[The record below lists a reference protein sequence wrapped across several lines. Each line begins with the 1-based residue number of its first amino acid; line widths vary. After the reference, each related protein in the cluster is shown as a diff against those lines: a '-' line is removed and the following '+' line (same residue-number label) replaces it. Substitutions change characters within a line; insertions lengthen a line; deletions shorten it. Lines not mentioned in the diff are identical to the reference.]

1 MSMKIISLQNELN
14 RNIFDKNNVMKET
27 VRKILLN
34 ISFFVI
40 DDAGIKKDMIKDI
53 ILTGSNAGYN
63 YDKFSDIDLHILYD
77 SSFFDDE
84 EKKELFKKYL
94 NEKRRMLNLKY
105 NFKIKDHRVEIYFQ
119 DVSEHHYSQGI
130 YSIVKNKWIKYPEK
144 INIDFNKKEFVK
156 KTKIILNDIN
166 QILKKFPYS
175 YDQWQ
180 NMIERILDMRR
191 SSLSEEGNIFSTENL
206 IFKFL
211 RRTEILKTI
220 INYLNLIKSKEYTI
234 ERRLHA

>member
-1 MSMKIISLQNELN
+1 MKIISLQNELN
-14 RNIFDKNNVMKET
+14 RNIFNKKNVMKEP

-34 ISFFVI
+34 ISSFVI
-40 DDAGIKKDMIKDI
+40 EDAGIKEDMIKDI

-77 SSFFDDE
+77 SSLFDDE

-94 NEKRRMLNLKY
+94 NEKRRILNLKY
-105 NFKIKDHRVEIYFQ
+105 NFKIKDHRVEVYFQ
-119 DVSEHHYSQGI
+119 DINEKHYSQGI
-130 YSIVKNKWIKYPEK
+130 YSIIKNKWIKYPEK
-144 INIDFNKKEFVK
+144 INVDFNKKEFVK

-180 NMIERILDMRR
+180 SMIERILDMRR
-191 SSLSEEGNIFSTENL
+191 SSLSSEGNIFSTENL

-220 INYLNLIKSKEYTI
+220 IDYLNLIKSKEYTI